1 MHTPAGYQQAKQY
14 YEKAL
19 FLFQSV
25 ASHIDES
32 LVRDARQN
40 LVVLED
46 TKKQMALFLELV
58 KKTETCGS
66 EEEKMRGWRECCE
79 EVLRFEQ
86 YDNETPFKEYQTS
99 AELLY
104 GKSSPEY
111 ASTLHLYAEYLYKN
125 YSGNEDMTKLGESKR
140 CCEACIAIARES
152 QQEDELASALELYA
166 SVLSAIH
173 DEKNDEV
180 RGGERYDG

>member
-180 RGGERYDG
+180 HGGEWRDG

>member
-1 MHTPAGYQQAKQY
+1 M
-14 YEKAL
+14 
-19 FLFQSV
+19 

-66 EEEKMRGWRECCE
+66 EEEKMQGWRECCE

-86 YDNETPFKEYQTS
+86 YDNETPFKEYQKS

-125 YSGNEDMTKLGESKR
+125 YSGNEDMAKLGESKR
-140 CCEACIAIARES
+140 CCEACIAVARES

-180 RGGERYDG
+180 RGGERCDS